1 MSDKELSEKLNDLIK
16 MSKLD
21 DKFHVIARQALWEE
35 ITKDICDRLF
45 HFIHVCTN
53 NFIDKTLISKDS
65 KAEIANWILSDIC
78 DRLMDNVAPSYKEDF
93 SNPLEADHI
102 GINLEFFE
110 R

>member
-1 MSDKELSEKLNDLIK
+1 MSDKELSEKLNDFIK

-35 ITKDICDRLF
+35 ITRDIRNKLS

-53 NFIDKTLISKDS
+53 ILIDKENS
-65 KAEIANWILSDIC
+65 KAEIANFILSDIC
-78 DRLMDNVAPSYKEDF
+78 GRIMEDLALSYKEDF
-93 SNPLEADHI
+93 SNPLEADRI

-110 R
+110 

>member
-1 MSDKELSEKLNDLIK
+1 MLDKELSEKLNDLIK

-21 DKFHVIARQALWEE
+21 DKFHIIARQTLWKE
-35 ITKDICDRLF
+35 ITKDICDRLS

-65 KAEIANWILSDIC
+65 KSDLANLILSDIC
-78 DRLMDNVAPSYKEDF
+78 GRVMDNVAPSYKEDF

-102 GINLEFFE
+102 GINSEFFE
-110 R
+110 

>member
-1 MSDKELSEKLNDLIK
+1 MLDKELSEKLNDLIK

-21 DKFHVIARQALWEE
+21 DKFHVIARQTLWEE
-35 ITKDICDRLF
+35 ITRDIRNKLS

-53 NFIDKTLISKDS
+53 ILIDKEDS

-78 DRLMDNVAPSYKEDF
+78 GRVMDDMIPSYKEDF
-93 SNPLEADHI
+93 STPLEADHI
-102 GINLEFFE
+102 GINSEFFE